1 MKKSS
6 LRRQLENVTLTQYAN
21 ETNLT
26 INNKHEI
33 MLTMTIMYCSK
44 SSSPRLA
51 LSEVQLRT
59 LSPTERTQYN
69 KKTKQLEHSVNV
81 T

>member
-59 LSPTERTQYN
+59 LSPTEKTQYN